1 VVGASPAKQVE
12 TADVVEE
19 SGIPAAARWIME
31 WWMGIEKNLRLVNVQ
46 LGDISSGMTPVEWE
60 IIWIWIP
67 HGSSGP

>member
-1 VVGASPAKQVE
+1 
-12 TADVVEE
+12 
-19 SGIPAAARWIME
+19 
-31 WWMGIEKNLRLVNVQ
+31 MGIEKNLRLVNVQ